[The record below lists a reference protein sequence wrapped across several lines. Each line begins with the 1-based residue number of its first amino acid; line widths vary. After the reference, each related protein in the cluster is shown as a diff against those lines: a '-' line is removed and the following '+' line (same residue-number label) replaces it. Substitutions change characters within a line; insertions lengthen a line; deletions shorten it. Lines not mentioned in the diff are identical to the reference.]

1 MFIQLTN
8 DFGKTCYIRPRDVTS
23 IDVVLHPRDNID
35 LDKFVTRVSLQ
46 QSWILVLE
54 SPEDVCKMVSEALD
68 E

>member
-8 DFGKTCYIRPRDVTS
+8 DFGKTCYIRPSEVTS

-54 SPEDVCKMVSEALD
+54 SPEDVCKMVVEALD